1 MIHQEDLAILN
12 GYAIQQ
18 RYKICDTK
26 ADLKGETEKCKNTG
40 GDINSPLSVIDRTT
54 KSTRMK
60 NSTSSTNLIS
70 LSSGK
75 YSYLC

>member
-1 MIHQEDLAILN
+1 MIHQEDLAVLN

-18 RYKICDTK
+18 RYKICNTK
-26 ADLKGETEKCKNTG
+26 ADLKVETEKCKNIA

-60 NSTSSTNLIS
+60 NSTSSTNMIS
-70 LSSGK
+70 FPSGI
-75 YSYLC
+75 YSYIC